1 MTKKINPNLTA
12 EQKLIL
18 FEEGTERP
26 GSSELNFEKR
36 EGSYHCANC
45 DVKLFD
51 SKKNTIVVLVGHHF
65 LSLCQMCSKQKRI
78 IILVMQEPNIIVKNV
93 ADIMVIYLMMVL
105 NQLERDFAITEY
117 V

>member
-1 MTKKINPNLTA
+1 MKKNPNLSS

-36 EGSYHCANC
+36 EGNYHCANC
-45 DVKLFD
+45 DVKLLNQ
-51 SKKNTIVVLVGHHF
+51 KKNTKVVLVGHHS
-65 LSLCQMCSKQKRI
+65 LSHCLMYLKQKQI
-78 IILVMQEPNIIVKNV
+78 TMLVTQELSIIVRVV
-93 ADIMVIYLMMVL
+93 AGIMDIYLMMVL
-105 NQLERDFAITEY
+105 NQQVKDIVIMVY